1 MALDNPV
8 LSNNAY
14 FNGKAPAVGETATAQ
29 QLRDLY
35 DRPAA
40 AEPVQAQPAAAGQQT
55 RPLADSADRL
65 TYDGVIVKSFT
76 LFGVLIAG
84 AVIGWMIPALLVPGM
99 IVGLVLGLV
108 NSFKKQPSVPL
119 ILLYGAAEGVFI
131 GAISG
136 VFESIYPG
144 VVVQAVIATFSVF
157 GVTLALFASGK
168 VRASARG
175 AKILMI
181 AMVGYMVFSLI
192 NVGMMLFGGTTSAFG
207 LNTQIEIF
215 GIPLGV
221 IVGVLAVLMAAYSLV
236 LDFDQIQN
244 GVRSGAPASFGWT
257 AAFGLVVTLVWLYIE
272 FLRLFA
278 ILASSRD

>member
-192 NVGMMLFGGTTSAFG
+192 NVGMMLFG
-207 LNTQIEIF
+207 
-215 GIPLGV
+215 
-221 IVGVLAVLMAAYSLV
+221 
-236 LDFDQIQN
+236 
-244 GVRSGAPASFGWT
+244 
-257 AAFGLVVTLVWLYIE
+257 
-272 FLRLFA
+272 
-278 ILASSRD
+278 

>member
-1 MALDNPV
+1 
-8 LSNNAY
+8 
-14 FNGKAPAVGETATAQ
+14 
-29 QLRDLY
+29 
-35 DRPAA
+35 
-40 AEPVQAQPAAAGQQT
+40 
-55 RPLADSADRL
+55 
-65 TYDGVIVKSFT
+65 
-76 LFGVLIAG
+76 
-84 AVIGWMIPALLVPGM
+84 
-99 IVGLVLGLV
+99 
-108 NSFKKQPSVPL
+108 SVPL

-207 LNTQIEIF
+207 LNPQIEIF